1 MNLRDSRNASV
12 AYFYFDFRDSDKQRR
27 CNVLPSL
34 LVQLSARSESRC
46 DILSRLYSTHDRGVQ
61 KPSDRAMIKC
71 LKEMLALPSH
81 GPTYIIL
88 DALDECS
95 NTSGIPS
102 PRNEVLDLVNELADL
117 RLSTLHICV
126 TSRPEI
132 DIQTVLERLAHHP
145 VSLHD
150 ESGQKQ
156 DIIDYVTSVVHSDN
170 TMRRWRED
178 DKELVIKT
186 LSEKAD
192 GMYVP
197 PAPSCHLPITSHRFR
212 WVFCQL
218 EILSQSFPSSVR
230 LILKELPESLDETYE
245 RILKVIRK
253 ANQDHAY
260 RLLQCLVVAVRPL
273 HVEELAEVLAIDFGA
288 GGTPML
294 NPGWRWSDH
303 QEAVLSACSSLVMI
317 VEDGNSS
324 IVQFSHFSVREFL
337 LSNRLVEPT
346 RDVSRYHI
354 QLEVA
359 HTILAQ
365 ACLGVLLRL
374 EDRIDRFSIESFPLA
389 RYAAQYWVKHAQFEN
404 VSSRIE
410 EGMDRLF
417 DVDRPH
423 FAIWLWIYNED
434 SPRRHSRSLPSMRP
448 SKPKAVPLYYAA
460 LHGFRDLVGRLLAKH
475 PEDVNAYGGRS
486 YTPLYASIEGRHFD
500 IFVLLTDHFPEVD
513 IRVGWGLTALHLAAW
528 GGQVEIGKR
537 LLARGANVN
546 AQTVYGR
553 TPLNMTAEWGQ
564 VEFSRMLLEH
574 EAVVDLPDLTGRT
587 PLHVAGM
594 EGHVEVVRLLL
605 EQGADPNFRNSFGYT
620 LSEVISGDEREEE
633 IVLLL
638 SGYGAKSVKD

>member
-34 LVQLSARSESRC
+34 LVQLSARSEARC

-61 KPSDRAMIKC
+61 QPSDRAMIKC

-88 DALDECS
+88 DALDECP

-156 DIIDYVTSVVHSDN
+156 DIIDYITSVVHSDN

-186 LSEKAD
+186 LSEKAG
-192 GMYVP
+192 GMYVRP
-197 PAPSCHLPITSHRFR
+197 TPSCHLLITSHRFR

-218 EILSQSFPSSVR
+218 EILSQSFPSSIR

-245 RILKVIRK
+245 RILKEIRK
-253 ANQDHAY
+253 ANQGHAY

-294 NPGWRWSDH
+294 NPDWRWSDH
-303 QEAVLSACSSLVMI
+303 QEAVLSACSSLVTI
-317 VEDGNSS
+317 VEDRNSS

-337 LSNRLVEPT
+337 LSSRLAEST

-374 EDRIDRFSIESFPLA
+374 DDRIDRFSIESFPLA

-404 VSSRIE
+404 VSSRVE

-417 DVDRPH
+417 NVDRPH

-434 SPRRHSRSLPSMRP
+434 SPRHHSRSLPSMRP

-486 YTPLYASIEGRHFD
+486 HTPLYASIEGRHFD

-528 GGQVEIGKR
+528 GDKSKLGNGYLPV
-537 LLARGANVN
+537 
-546 AQTVYGR
+546 AQ
-553 TPLNMTAEWGQ
+553 M
-564 VEFSRMLLEH
+564 
-574 EAVVDLPDLTGRT
+574 
-587 PLHVAGM
+587 
-594 EGHVEVVRLLL
+594 
-605 EQGADPNFRNSFGYT
+605 
-620 LSEVISGDEREEE
+620 
-633 IVLLL
+633 
-638 SGYGAKSVKD
+638 